1 MDAVTSRETLEAFV
15 DGALSPEESARVV
28 LRLADNPEDAAYVD
42 ALMEL
47 NALLGAA
54 FSEPLNQA
62 VPERIRAT
70 IFPAAAVAGAG
81 AAAAGPARSGS
92 RTARPGWRGA
102 VPSRRSAGAWAA
114 VAAAA
119 VLAVGLVV
127 GPWRGEQSVQIAGAT
142 GADDELRV
150 ALEEQPSG
158 PVATTADEKITLIAT
173 FADRLGR
180 PCREYEIL
188 HDAARAVTRGVACR
202 SPETG
207 WATEVAVASRLPT
220 ASSGE
225 GYVPAQGEESDALD
239 GALDRLGAGMLL
251 TAGEERALIASN
263 WRR

>member
-28 LRLADNPEDAAYVD
+28 LRLADSTEDAAYVD

-54 FSEPLNQA
+54 FAEPLNQA
-62 VPERIRAT
+62 IPERIRAA
-70 IFPAAAVAGAG
+70 IFPPAAAPASPR
-81 AAAAGPARSGS
+81 AAGPARLAAAG
-92 RTARPGWRGA
+92 RPGWRA
-102 VPSRRSAGAWAA
+102 APASRRRVWGWTA

-119 VLAVGLVV
+119 LLAVGVAQA
-127 GPWRGEQSVQIAGAT
+127 PWRAGESVQIAGAT
-142 GADDELRV
+142 GADDELRI

-158 PVATTADEKITLIAT
+158 PVASAADERITLIAT
-173 FADRLGR
+173 FEDSLGR

-202 SPETG
+202 NPGHG
-207 WATEVAVASRLPT
+207 WATEVAVASRLP
-220 ASSGE
+220 AANLGE
-225 GYVPAQGEESDALD
+225 GFVPAQGEDSAALD

-251 TAGEERALIASN
+251 SADEERALIASG
-263 WRR
+263 WSR